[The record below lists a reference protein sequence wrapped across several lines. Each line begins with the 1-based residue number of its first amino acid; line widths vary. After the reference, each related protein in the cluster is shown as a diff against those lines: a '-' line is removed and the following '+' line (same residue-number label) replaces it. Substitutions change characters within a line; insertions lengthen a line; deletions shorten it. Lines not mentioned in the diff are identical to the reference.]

1 MKRGWIIMCILV
13 FGIVGCKDFLNLV
26 PKNKRVVA
34 NLEDV
39 KTELLTYL
47 AAITYSTGGLSPSY
61 GGSVFRF
68 PLYNDVATQL
78 CLYEDDMNMSY
89 YSDHSSIEEKAMNVY
104 TECIDWKGVSLASV
118 LWEKCY
124 GAIGFLNVILDDLEK
139 AGGYTQAEYETI
151 TGEVKTIR
159 AYYIFK
165 LLQFFAPYNSDKL
178 GIPLNLDSENV
189 IPGGRLSQREV
200 YRIVIRELEDVLE
213 YETI

>member
-47 AAITYSTGGLSPSY
+47 ASITYSTSLSPSY
-61 GGSVFRF
+61 GGSAFRF

-104 TECIDWKGVSLASV
+104 TECIDWKGV
-118 LWEKCY
+118 
-124 GAIGFLNVILDDLEK
+124 
-139 AGGYTQAEYETI
+139 
-151 TGEVKTIR
+151 
-159 AYYIFK
+159 
-165 LLQFFAPYNSDKL
+165 
-178 GIPLNLDSENV
+178 
-189 IPGGRLSQREV
+189 
-200 YRIVIRELEDVLE
+200 
-213 YETI
+213 